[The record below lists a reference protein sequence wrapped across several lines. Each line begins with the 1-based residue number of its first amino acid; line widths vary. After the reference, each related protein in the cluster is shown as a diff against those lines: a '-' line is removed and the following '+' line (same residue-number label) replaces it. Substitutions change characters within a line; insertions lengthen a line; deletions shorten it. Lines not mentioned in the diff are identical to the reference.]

1 MTVYDSP
8 WRRCNV
14 CPSLLAKRGT
24 AVSWGRRADEVIT
37 TSIDRLSGRDYDS
50 KIKGEKDH
58 VGLVF
63 K

>member
-1 MTVYDSP
+1 M
-8 WRRCNV
+8 
-14 CPSLLAKRGT
+14 
-24 AVSWGRRADEVIT
+24 SWGRRADEVIT